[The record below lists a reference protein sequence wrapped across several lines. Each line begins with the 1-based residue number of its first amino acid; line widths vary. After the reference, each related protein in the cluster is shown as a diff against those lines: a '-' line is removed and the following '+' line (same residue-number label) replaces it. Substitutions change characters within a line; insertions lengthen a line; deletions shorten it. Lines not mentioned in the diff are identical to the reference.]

1 MKTYRCPYCG
11 CKDFEF
17 KDVKTKI
24 SGAEAIAAPAAVQ
37 VECCACHWV
46 GDVDQLGG
54 NH

>member
-17 KDVKTKI
+17 KDVKR
-24 SGAEAIAAPAAVQ
+24 EASALETVIAPAAVQ

-46 GDVDQLGG
+46 GYLEQLGG
-54 NH
+54 SH